1 MKVCGGD
8 PLSASRQ
15 PLCRCG
21 LRPFTRKI
29 ETFSACVPTG
39 TPANN
44 HAAARSACYQPRL
57 ASASPHVAEVGRP
70 TLLGLRCTRR
80 IKRQGGT
87 LCRCRS
93 RRLRPPSPYGRPL
106 DRQVVTQPFEQ
117 RRDKHVNRRAPVIH
131 PTDTRGSAPARTMPF
146 LCFSVVRL
154 LAARGGGSLRG
165 AGAYLSLLLR
175 RPPLTALGVL
185 GEVGHATSPSGARG
199 SAPEGETETLN
210 IKYSGSPWEQ
220 VLYCPSVN
228 RGTSGE
234 GSPP

>member
-1 MKVCGGD
+1 MGEKEKAFGNHPAGGGRRCG
-8 PLSASRQ
+8 SRQ
-15 PLCRCG
+15 ALCRCG
-21 LRPFTRKI
+21 LPTPQ
-29 ETFSACVPTG
+29 ETWYLSRSHVAAG

-117 RRDKHVNRRAPVIH
+117 RRDKRVNRRFSLIL
-131 PTDTRGSAPARTMPF
+131 PTNTRGSAPARTMPF
-146 LCFSVVRL
+146 PGFSVVRL

-199 SAPEGETETLN
+199 SAPEGEAET
-210 IKYSGSPWEQ
+210 
-220 VLYCPSVN
+220 
-228 RGTSGE
+228 
-234 GSPP
+234 

>member
-1 MKVCGGD
+1 MRQPVLLATS
-8 PLSASRQ
+8 PASR
-15 PLCRCG
+15 
-21 LRPFTRKI
+21 LRHHTLRK
-29 ETFSACVPTG
+29 SGDQLSWGC
-39 TPANN
+39 
-44 HAAARSACYQPRL
+44 AAREESRD
-57 ASASPHVAEVGRP
+57 
-70 TLLGLRCTRR
+70 
-80 IKRQGGT
+80 KGGT

-117 RRDKHVNRRAPVIH
+117 RRDKRVNRRFSLIL
-131 PTDTRGSAPARTMPF
+131 PTNTRGSAPARTMPF

-165 AGAYLSLLLR
+165 TGAYLSLLLR
-175 RPPLTALGVL
+175 RSPLTALGVL
-185 GEVGHATSPSGARG
+185 GGIGHAIPPSGARG